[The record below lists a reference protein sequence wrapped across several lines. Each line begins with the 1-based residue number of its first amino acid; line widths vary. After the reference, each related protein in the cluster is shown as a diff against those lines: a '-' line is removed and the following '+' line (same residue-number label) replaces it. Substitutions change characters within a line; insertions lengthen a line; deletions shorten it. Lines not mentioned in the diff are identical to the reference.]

1 MRVKVECASFK
12 NFSDVVSWVNDVK
25 AKYEPYLTE
34 LTIYEFNREHSDIKI
49 FCCYLYIQKDDF
61 NKRKEEKK
69 WQED

>member
-34 LTIYEFNREHSDIKI
+34 LTIYEFNREHSDIKT
-49 FCCYLYIQKDDF
+49 FCCY
-61 NKRKEEKK
+61 
-69 WQED
+69 